1 MTGNYGAIAEGFF
14 PGIGVIDSVGKAG
27 VDEAGNLR
35 SDACM
40 SEQSARRRAI
50 IAVVNRLRYRC
61 QDWTIGMDF
70 PHIPNDYKTR
80 LVNEVTSIVRWEIID
95 DKLSRAIGIEAAIIQ
110 SIPRGVE

>member
-14 PGIGVIDSVGKAG
+14 PGIGVIDSLGKAG

-61 QDWTIGMDF
+61 QDWTIGIEFDQ
-70 PHIPNDYKTR
+70 IPKDYQTR
-80 LVNEVTSIVRWEIID
+80 LVNEVISIVDWEIID
-95 DKLSRAIGIEAAIIQ
+95 DKLSRAIGIEAVIMQ
-110 SIPRGVE
+110 SLSRGVE